1 MDKAWF
7 TNQFISGSS
16 QNKVVA
22 NDSWFTVNSAFMY
35 QLLDCCTILVD
46 AYLSVKQQVFNFIG
60 QVSFY
65 PKFIRQ
71 TQKSVL
77 CWTNIGSTQINIA
90 NMRVLKTSKPT
101 CRSIILWYTMGS
113 LILLGI
119 ILCRFNQDNIFFD
132 TEMLSMV
139 SLVNNKICCYND
151 YFALLMS
158 QQRNSRK
165 VAWNKYWWIHSDL
178 KLKLD
183 RIASPVKLCSST
195 FMRDF

>member
-132 TEMLSMV
+132 TEICYQWSQWSTIKFVVTMIISLCWCLSNEI
-139 SLVNNKICCYND
+139 LEKWFETNID
-151 YFALLMS
+151 E
-158 QQRNSRK
+158 
-165 VAWNKYWWIHSDL
+165 
-178 KLKLD
+178 
-183 RIASPVKLCSST
+183 ST
-195 FMRDF
+195 VI

>member
-1 MDKAWF
+1 MFYTKYCKPFNFAYEKFSRESQKPLIFANISRRGPVFAIIVVMKTCVDKAWF

-101 CRSIILWYTMGS
+101 CRSIIL
-113 LILLGI
+113 
-119 ILCRFNQDNIFFD
+119 
-132 TEMLSMV
+132 
-139 SLVNNKICCYND
+139 
-151 YFALLMS
+151 
-158 QQRNSRK
+158 
-165 VAWNKYWWIHSDL
+165 
-178 KLKLD
+178 
-183 RIASPVKLCSST
+183 
-195 FMRDF
+195 